1 MRVSQ
6 IPSSLWIAAQL
17 AVLGVTVAIVTFC
30 WATLS
35 FMWPIWRLPNDQ
47 KESKPNE
54 NETDNKIQ
62 EFINSVRYRMYNYAE
77 ETLEDLGKFF
87 WPKHL
92 SKVKENILAVS
103 NLGNPLSIPAPVDHQ
118 GTAEEE
124 QLQDS
129 FEWPEAK
136 FGDTSQEEFGR
147 LGDDLEEIGEVHFH
161 PALLEMLQKFDRSGH
176 NQDKIPMIQRP
187 VTLKLT
193 QKLEPLMTPSLSL
206 TGTYESKG
214 QVNWNTV
221 TTN

>member
-1 MRVSQ
+1 MRLSQ

-17 AVLGVTVAIVTFC
+17 AVLAVTVAIVTFC

-35 FMWPIWRLPNDQ
+35 FMWPIWRLPNNQ
-47 KESKPNE
+47 KESKPNR

-103 NLGNPLSIPAPVDHQ
+103 NPGNPLSIP
-118 GTAEEE
+118 EE

-129 FEWPEAK
+129 FEWPEAN
-136 FGDTSQEEFGR
+136 FGDTSQEDVCR
-147 LGDDLEEIGEVHFH
+147 LDDDKEEIAEVHFH
-161 PALLEMLQKFDRSGH
+161 AALLEMLQKFDRSN

-193 QKLEPLMTPSLSL
+193 QKLKPLMTPSLSS
-206 TGTYESKG
+206 TGTDGSKG